1 MCVFYLMSRYNG
13 NKKSGFKGNK
23 EAQRLNQ
30 FLIGELTIKKKNIL
44 HQNLNEFVLLVSL
57 EPLSAF

>member
-30 FLIGELTIKKKNIL
+30 FLIGELTIKKKIYSSPKP
-44 HQNLNEFVLLVSL
+44 E
-57 EPLSAF
+57 